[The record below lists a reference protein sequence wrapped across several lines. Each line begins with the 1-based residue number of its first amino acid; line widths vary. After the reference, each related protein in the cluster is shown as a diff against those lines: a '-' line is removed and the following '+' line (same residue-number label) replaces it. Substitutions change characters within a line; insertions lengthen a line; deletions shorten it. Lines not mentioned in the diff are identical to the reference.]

1 MKQAGENS
9 NSLKMVFRNR
19 PENEKIVRTT
29 AAVFAS
35 VLDPT
40 LEEIS
45 DFKTAV
51 SEAVT
56 NAIIH
61 AYPKTGGDIEAYF
74 KREDKK
80 KMKEYIHVARP
91 ELIRKNEL
99 NAPDVLFVNHHGGA
113 LTTRGVRVILDNI
126 IDRTALKTHV
136 YPHMIRHT
144 FATHLFNGGAD
155 LRSVQTMLGHENLS
169 TTQIYTHESKE
180 QIKETYM
187 LNHPRQNRK

>member
-61 AYPKTGGDIEAYF
+61 AYPKTGGDIGRILKEKI
-74 KREDKK
+74 KR
-80 KMKEYIHVARP
+80 
-91 ELIRKNEL
+91 
-99 NAPDVLFVNHHGGA
+99 
-113 LTTRGVRVILDNI
+113 
-126 IDRTALKTHV
+126 
-136 YPHMIRHT
+136 
-144 FATHLFNGGAD
+144 
-155 LRSVQTMLGHENLS
+155 
-169 TTQIYTHESKE
+169 
-180 QIKETYM
+180 
-187 LNHPRQNRK
+187 

>member
-56 NAIIH
+56 NAIIQ
-61 AYPKTGGDIEAYF
+61 KQEAILRRILKEKI
-74 KREDKK
+74 KR
-80 KMKEYIHVARP
+80 
-91 ELIRKNEL
+91 
-99 NAPDVLFVNHHGGA
+99 
-113 LTTRGVRVILDNI
+113 
-126 IDRTALKTHV
+126 
-136 YPHMIRHT
+136 
-144 FATHLFNGGAD
+144 
-155 LRSVQTMLGHENLS
+155 
-169 TTQIYTHESKE
+169 
-180 QIKETYM
+180 
-187 LNHPRQNRK
+187 

>member
-45 DFKTAV
+45 DFKTVV

-56 NAIIH
+56 NAISMPIQ
-61 AYPKTGGDIEAYF
+61 KQEAILRRILNEKI
-74 KREDKK
+74 KR
-80 KMKEYIHVARP
+80 
-91 ELIRKNEL
+91 
-99 NAPDVLFVNHHGGA
+99 
-113 LTTRGVRVILDNI
+113 
-126 IDRTALKTHV
+126 
-136 YPHMIRHT
+136 
-144 FATHLFNGGAD
+144 
-155 LRSVQTMLGHENLS
+155 
-169 TTQIYTHESKE
+169 
-180 QIKETYM
+180 
-187 LNHPRQNRK
+187 

>member
-74 KREDKK
+74 KREDKSTYNRLWYRYK
-80 KMKEYIHVARP
+80 RCRKIDAAIVFNPTYTGTFRDG
-91 ELIRKNEL
+91 LYLYGSIR
-99 NAPDVLFVNHHGGA
+99 
-113 LTTRGVRVILDNI
+113 R
-126 IDRTALKTHV
+126 
-136 YPHMIRHT
+136 
-144 FATHLFNGGAD
+144 
-155 LRSVQTMLGHENLS
+155 
-169 TTQIYTHESKE
+169 
-180 QIKETYM
+180 
-187 LNHPRQNRK
+187 

>member
-80 KMKEYIHVARP
+80 ITRLWYRYKRCRKIDAAIVFNPTYTGTFRDG
-91 ELIRKNEL
+91 LYLYGSIR
-99 NAPDVLFVNHHGGA
+99 
-113 LTTRGVRVILDNI
+113 R
-126 IDRTALKTHV
+126 
-136 YPHMIRHT
+136 
-144 FATHLFNGGAD
+144 
-155 LRSVQTMLGHENLS
+155 
-169 TTQIYTHESKE
+169 
-180 QIKETYM
+180 
-187 LNHPRQNRK
+187 

>member
-61 AYPKTGGDIEAYF
+61 ASGLSRWAGSSC
-74 KREDKK
+74 
-80 KMKEYIHVARP
+80 
-91 ELIRKNEL
+91 IRR
-99 NAPDVLFVNHHGGA
+99 F
-113 LTTRGVRVILDNI
+113 
-126 IDRTALKTHV
+126 
-136 YPHMIRHT
+136 
-144 FATHLFNGGAD
+144 
-155 LRSVQTMLGHENLS
+155 Q
-169 TTQIYTHESKE
+169 
-180 QIKETYM
+180 
-187 LNHPRQNRK
+187 